1 LEQLRVAAGPTA
13 SACKATGG
21 CAWLLLLAARRR
33 WLAAL
38 WLCQLGVAGWLDCKK
53 VASLLYSDSD
63 HAPVVM
69 IELMSPIE

>member
-38 WLCQLGVAGWLDCKK
+38 WLLCQLGVAGWLQ
-53 VASLLYSDSD
+53 
-63 HAPVVM
+63 
-69 IELMSPIE
+69 